1 MQNDRGPAWFKMQ
14 RSCVNV
20 NQFGG
25 NADVVAYRISSASS
39 LFRAL
44 RGTLT
49 YLGWLPSP
57 AQRQAVRAVQ
67 PKEKVLRI
75 ITLVFISLLLI
86 TFQDGHVSQRPRV
99 LRIRHRWCQLWRSA
113 WSSITNCEVTGAPQ
127 LSEKAAAR
135 SSSSSVNSR
144 TASDAFR
151 LF

>member
-44 RGTLT
+44 RGTVT
-49 YLGWLPSP
+49 YLGWSVSTKP

-75 ITLVFISLLLI
+75 ITLVFIFLLLI
-86 TFQDGHVSQRPRV
+86 TFQGGHVFQRPRGPAY
-99 LRIRHRWCQLWRSA
+99 S
-113 WSSITNCEVTGAPQ
+113 PQ
-127 LSEKAAAR
+127 VVP
-135 SSSSSVNSR
+135 SV
-144 TASDAFR
+144 A
-151 LF
+151 